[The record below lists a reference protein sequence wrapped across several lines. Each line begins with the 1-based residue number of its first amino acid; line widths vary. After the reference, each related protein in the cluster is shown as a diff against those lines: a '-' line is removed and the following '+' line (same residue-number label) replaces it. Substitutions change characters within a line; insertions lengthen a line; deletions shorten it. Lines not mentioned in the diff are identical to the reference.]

1 MMKALLVIDAQNA
14 IIETKDF
21 QEELKHMEENY
32 NR

>member
-21 QEELKHMEENY
+21 QEELKRMEEN
-32 NR
+32 